1 MASVLGRTLVLPD
14 LWCGADRWWAPHQ
27 GTIPGS
33 ALLLPF
39 RCPADHVLDLGRWSP
54 KPQTPCSTGGAARAC
69 CGACPGGTRH
79 AVHVLWHGQRATACS
94 ICCSILW
101 RVLYRECEGRQMG

>member
-1 MASVLGRTLVLPD
+1 MRPFRCSSSAALTPGLCRRSVRVLLQIRNALAVASVLGRTLVLPD

-39 RCPADHVLDLGRWSP
+39 RCPADHVLDLGR
-54 KPQTPCSTGGAARAC
+54 
-69 CGACPGGTRH
+69 
-79 AVHVLWHGQRATACS
+79 
-94 ICCSILW
+94 
-101 RVLYRECEGRQMG
+101 

>member
-1 MASVLGRTLVLPD
+1 MAELNVTTGYKLHHSCNAALQMLFYLSFDKGPCRCLQCVPLQIRNALAVASVLGRTLVLPD

-39 RCPADHVLDLGRWSP
+39 RCPADHVLDLGRWDSEP
-54 KPQTPCSTGGAARAC
+54 
-69 CGACPGGTRH
+69 
-79 AVHVLWHGQRATACS
+79 
-94 ICCSILW
+94 
-101 RVLYRECEGRQMG
+101 

>member
-1 MASVLGRTLVLPD
+1 MAKLSLTMGYKWHRSCDAALQVLGNRSLDSAPCRCSQCVLLQVRNALAVASALGRTLVLPD

-39 RCPADHVLDLGRWSP
+39 RCPADHVLDLGRWDLEP
-54 KPQTPCSTGGAARAC
+54 
-69 CGACPGGTRH
+69 
-79 AVHVLWHGQRATACS
+79 
-94 ICCSILW
+94 
-101 RVLYRECEGRQMG
+101 